1 MGVEIE
7 KKFLLAN
14 DNWRKEVVKS
24 IAFRQGYL
32 VGGEKSSVR
41 VRIEGDKSNLN
52 IKGATLG
59 VRRQEFEY
67 PIPMDEAQELLSTL
81 CDKPLIEKTRHYIN
95 DGDFVW
101 EIDEFAGDNEG
112 LLVAEVEL
120 KDENQPFN
128 HHDWLGKEVSE
139 DKRYYNS
146 MLIKNPYKNWKDSIE

>member
-14 DNWRKEVVKS
+14 DTWRKQVDKS
-24 IAFRQGYL
+24 INFRQGYL
-32 VGGEKSSVR
+32 VGSEKASVR

-67 PIPMDEAQELLSTL
+67 AIPMDEAQELLSTL
-81 CDKPLIEKTRHYIN
+81 CDEPLIEKTRHYIYS
-95 DGDFVW
+95 GAHVW
-101 EIDEFAGDNEG
+101 EIDEFSGDNNG
-112 LLVAEVEL
+112 LIVAEVEL
-120 KDENQPFN
+120 KDENEVFE
-128 HHDWLGKEVSE
+128 HHDWLGQEVSQ

-146 MLIKNPYKNWKDSIE
+146 MLIKNPYKNWKDETD

>member
-14 DNWRKEVVKS
+14 DNWRQQVTKQVQ
-24 IAFRQGYL
+24 FCQGYL
-32 VGGEKSSVR
+32 LGSEKSSVR

-67 PIPMDEAQELLSTL
+67 PIPMEDAKELLATL
-81 CDKPLIEKTRHYIN
+81 CAEPLIEKTRHYIYA
-95 DGDFVW
+95 GEHVW
-101 EIDEFAGDNEG
+101 EIDEFDGDNKG
-112 LLVAEVEL
+112 LIVAEVEL
-120 KDENQPFN
+120 KDENDTFEHPE
-128 HHDWLGKEVSE
+128 WLGQEVSH

-146 MLIKNPYKNWKDSIE
+146 MLIKNPYKSWKDQAV